1 MRENGFGGFATYTE
15 YLQGKHWKGL
25 RKTLCLKPESKCGG
39 CSSKH
44 HLQIHHISYDRLGK
58 ELPDDLVVLCDDCH
72 KRVHDE
78 LDRLYPGR
86 STAWQTLRTR
96 YIFPLLFDRTLDEAQ
111 THVAKRVAKAAKRK
125 QRKKDR
131 RGRNAK
137 KAAAGRYA
145 TLPVNFERSKIKKRR
160 KKKPGHMKPLSKVI
174 ANTFKARQPDVKN
187 PRLQPRPEDQIPSV
201 LAKMFGLRES
211 RG

>member
-1 MRENGFGGFATYTE
+1 MRANGFGGFGTYTE

-25 RKTLCLKPESKCGG
+25 RKALCLKPESKCGG

-58 ELPDDLVVLCDDCH
+58 ELPEDLVVLCDGCH

-125 QRKKDR
+125 KRKKNSR
-131 RGRNAK
+131 KRKSK
-137 KAAAGRYA
+137 KAKGGRYA
-145 TLPVNFERSKIKKRR
+145 TLPVNFAKSKMFQSHGATSKRHLDDSF
-160 KKKPGHMKPLSKVI
+160 G
-174 ANTFKARQPDVKN
+174 TFRAKRPPVQN